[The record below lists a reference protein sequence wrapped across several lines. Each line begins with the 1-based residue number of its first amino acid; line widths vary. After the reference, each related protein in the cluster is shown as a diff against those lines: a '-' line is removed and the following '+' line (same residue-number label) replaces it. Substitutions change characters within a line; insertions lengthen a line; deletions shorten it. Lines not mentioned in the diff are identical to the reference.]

1 MAKKAACVKDDDDSF
16 LTPAHPDR
24 TRHGVVYTPP
34 FAGSIN
40 EEALWPM
47 KAFLEARCAAPRRLG
62 GVFARTAA
70 GTALGGFASQRAAG
84 PLAKVRERGT
94 PIVGIDQD
102 TPPFHAGDNIN
113 DDLRNRVWKR
123 HDFGYGS
130 ADVLMHG
137 LVDRPLMDPNPQ
149 VSIFA
154 PRARERVAT
163 ARLLAQVSA
172 LDSMTQ
178 FGRLLMAVPDQSLAG
193 WLAADGGRGRGLA
206 EPAQHVMERRH
217 RVRAHL
223 VAR

>member
-1 MAKKAACVKDDDDSF
+1 MVWSTRRRSGARSTREAIWSIKAS
-16 LTPAHPDR
+16 
-24 TRHGVVYTPP
+24 
-34 FAGSIN
+34 
-40 EEALWPM
+40 
-47 KAFLEARCAAPRRLG
+47 LEARRAAPRRLG

-84 PLAKVRERGT
+84 PLAKVRERDT

-102 TPPFHAGDNIN
+102 MPPFHAGDNIN
-113 DDLRNRVWKR
+113 DVLRNRVWKR
-123 HDFGYGS
+123 HDFGHGS

-154 PRARERVAT
+154 PRSRERVAT

-172 LDSMTQ
+172 LDAMTQ
-178 FGRLLMAVPDQSLAG
+178 FGRLLMAVPGQSLAG
-193 WLAADGGRGRGLA
+193 WLAADGGRGRGLP

>member
-1 MAKKAACVKDDDDSF
+1 
-16 LTPAHPDR
+16 
-24 TRHGVVYTPP
+24 
-34 FAGSIN
+34 
-40 EEALWPM
+40 
-47 KAFLEARCAAPRRLG
+47 
-62 GVFARTAA
+62 VFARTAA

-84 PLAKVRERGT
+84 PLAKVRERDT

-102 TPPFHAGDNIN
+102 MPPFHAGDNIN
-113 DDLRNRVWKR
+113 DVLRNRVWKR
-123 HDFGYGS
+123 HDFGHGS

-154 PRARERVAT
+154 PRSRERVAT

-172 LDSMTQ
+172 LDAMTQ
-178 FGRLLMAVPDQSLAG
+178 FGRLLMAVPGQSLAG
-193 WLAADGGRGRGLA
+193 WLAADGGRGRGLP